1 VRYAIFGDIHGNHQA
16 LEAVLEEM
24 KKDGIEVK
32 VCLGDIVGYGAEP
45 SRCIATVRKTGC
57 LTLAGNH
64 DHAATGKLDV
74 EYFNLYAREAALWTR
89 KHLSDEE
96 RKWLD
101 ERTLIFHLND
111 VVLVHGSLH
120 GPEQYHY
127 IQSYLDAELSF
138 EILDKSALFC
148 AHTHVPVTF
157 LDSTPM
163 SHTLEPES
171 EIPDKVKAIVN
182 VGSVGQPRDEDPR
195 AAYCLYDEEKRSVR
209 IRRLEYDVE
218 TASRRILAA
227 GLPEALAVRLGM
239 GK

>member
-74 EYFNLYAREAALWTR
+74 DYFNLYAREAALWTR
-89 KHLSDEE
+89 KNLSPEE
-96 RKWLD
+96 MAWLNG
-101 ERTLIFHLND
+101 LPIFVRVD
-111 VVLVHGSLH
+111 DSALVHGSLH
-120 GPEQYHY
+120 APEQYHY

-138 EILDKSALFC
+138 EILDATVLFC
-148 AHTHVPVTF
+148 AHTHVPVPF
-157 LDSTPM
+157 IDSPPM
-163 SHTLEPES
+163 SHSLEPEVV
-171 EIPDKVKAIVN
+171 IPADVKAIVN

-195 AAYCLYDEEKRSVR
+195 ASYCVYDDKARRITVR
-209 IRRLEYDVE
+209 RIEYDIE
-218 TASRRILAA
+218 TAGRKIIEA
-227 GLPEALAVRLGM
+227 GLPEALAIRLGM